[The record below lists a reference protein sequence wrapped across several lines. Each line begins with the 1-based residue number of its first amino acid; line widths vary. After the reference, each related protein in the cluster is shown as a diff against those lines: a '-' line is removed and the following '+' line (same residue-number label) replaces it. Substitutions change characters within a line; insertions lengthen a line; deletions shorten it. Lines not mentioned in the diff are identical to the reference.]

1 MKKEGR
7 KNTKCMAYVAAFIV
21 FQTII
26 ILVFAP
32 TLLKIKSPKLRF
44 GKVDV
49 ESFSNSTSSFTM
61 KLQAQVAVKNTN
73 FGHFKYPNNTIPIT
87 YGGVTV
93 GEVVVPKG
101 RARARSTNRFTVAV
115 ELSFDQLSSNSTL
128 GNDITSGSGLLPLV
142 SQAKLPGKIHL
153 MKVMKKKKTAEMY
166 CTIKVNLMNCV
177 VQDLKCK

>member
-7 KNTKCMAYVAAFIV
+7 KNTKCIAYVVAFIV

-32 TLLKIKSPKLRF
+32 TLLKIKSPKLSQ
-44 GKVDV
+44 
-49 ESFSNSTSSFTM
+49 EH
-61 KLQAQVAVKNTN
+61 KLRLLQVSKQ
-73 FGHFKYPNNTIPIT
+73 HHPIT

-115 ELSFDQLSSNSTL
+115 ELSYDQLSSNSTL
-128 GNDITSGSGLLPLV
+128 GNDINFGLLPLV

-166 CTIKVNLMNCV
+166 CTIKVNLMNRV

>member
-7 KNTKCMAYVAAFIV
+7 KNTKCIAYVAAFIV

-49 ESFSNSTSSFTM
+49 ESFSNSTSAFTM

-73 FGHFKYPNNTIPIT
+73 FGYFKYPNNTIPIT

-101 RARARSTNRFTVAV
+101 RARARSTNRFMVTV
-115 ELSFDQLSSNSTL
+115 ELSYDQLSNNSTL
-128 GNDITSGSGLLPLV
+128 GSDINSGLLPLV
-142 SQAKLPGKIHL
+142 SRAKLPGKIHL

-166 CTIKVNLMNCV
+166 CTIKVNLMNRV